1 VPRALRELLVRRI
14 GAFREIFR
22 YFWPYLER
30 QREGIAKATKP
41 RSSTR
46 PQSRFLA
53 LDDRPP
59 GELTGLCRPQVRPNE
74 LLSHDPTLGV
84 LCWKVEHSGDANK
97 VGKLAGT
104 SPPEGN

>member
-1 VPRALRELLVRRI
+1 
-14 GAFREIFR
+14 
-22 YFWPYLER
+22 LEHS
-30 QREGIAKATKP
+30 EKFFDTFNLTSSANAKASPRPQSREAVQRADRRP

-59 GELTGLCRPQVRPNE
+59 GELTGLCRPQARPNE

-104 SPPEGN
+104 SPPEGS